1 MPAGALEWSLAPRS
15 DGLSG
20 LSTDEKRPEGGLGM
34 AARFIHHVQ
43 SLHRHL
49 RAGVSSDLAPIWW
62 SRETWNILLNQRRA
76 R

>member
-1 MPAGALEWSLAPRS
+1 MPAGALEWSLTPRS

-49 RAGVSSDLAPIWW
+49 RAGSL
-62 SRETWNILLNQRRA
+62 SRREAELEPVEWKICG
-76 R
+76 